1 MVDLMQSVDNEA
13 LLVPNT
19 MHKRSIHYNLSP
31 EELTAQTIVCRQGE
45 LTDKEALLVNTG
57 AFTGRS
63 PKDKFIVKDELTR
76 NTVYWNEFNIPM
88 EERYFSILYNKIMDY
103 LSDRTVWVRDC
114 IACADDRYSLP
125 LRIINE
131 TPWANLF
138 CYNMFLR
145 PEKSSQAVAP
155 DWKIIHAPGFQADPQ
170 TDGTRK
176 QNFSVINFSKKTV
189 LIGGSAYT
197 GEIKKGVFTILN
209 YLLPLEKEIL
219 SMHCSANIG
228 KRGDT
233 SIFFGL
239 SGTGKTTL
247 STDAT
252 RKLIGDDEHGWTDEG
267 VFNFEGG
274 CYAKC
279 IDLCQEKEP
288 EIYAAIRKGAL
299 LENAVCYPAT
309 NEVDYRDKSITENT
323 RVSYPI
329 DHIENIAVPSV
340 GNHPNNIFFL
350 TCDAYGVLPPVSRLN
365 SLQAMFHFMSGYTAR
380 VAGTEEGVKEP
391 KSTFSACFG
400 APFLP
405 LHPSYYAAMLRRKIE
420 QHDVHVWLI
429 NTGWYGGAYGVGKR
443 ISLAHTRAIIHA
455 ILNGEL
461 SRAEYKVL
469 PVFALKIP
477 VACKNVPAEILDP
490 QNNWSGKIQWL
501 HAAEELARQFVC
513 NFSKFN
519 DCTDQTI
526 LDNSII
532 LQNVQGS
539 F

>member
-1 MVDLMQSVDNEA
+1 MQDIIQSVHQDA
-13 LLVPNT
+13 LLVSNS
-19 MHKRSIHYNLSP
+19 MLKRSIHYNLSP
-31 EELTAQTIVCRQGE
+31 EELIRQTILANQGVV
-45 LTDKEALLVNTG
+45 TNTEAIAVNTG

-63 PKDKFIVKDELTR
+63 PKDKFIVRDALTTD
-76 NTVYWNEFNIPM
+76 TVFWSEFNIPM
-88 EERYFSILYNKIMDY
+88 EERYFNILYSKIMDY
-103 LSDRTVWVRDC
+103 LSERTVWVRDC
-114 IACADDRYSLP
+114 VACADDRYSLP

-145 PEKSSQAVAP
+145 PGTTSQSIAP
-155 DWKIIHAPGFQADPQ
+155 DWKIIHAPGFNADPQ

-176 QNFSVINFSKKTV
+176 KNFSVINFSKKTV

-209 YLLPLEKEIL
+209 FLLPLEKDIL

-247 STDAT
+247 STDAN
-252 RKLIGDDEHGWTDEG
+252 RRLIGDDEHGWTDDG

-279 IDLCQEKEP
+279 IDLCPEQEP

-299 LENAVCYPAT
+299 LENVLCFPGT
-309 NEVDYRDKSITENT
+309 NEVNYCDSSITENT
-323 RVSYPI
+323 RVSYPLH
-329 DHIENIAVPSV
+329 HIENIAAPSV

-350 TCDAYGVLPPVSRLN
+350 TCDAHGVLPPVSKLN

-405 LHPSYYAAMLRRKIE
+405 LHPSHYAAMLRKKIE
-420 QHDVHVWLI
+420 QHEVHVWLI
-429 NTGWYGGAYGVGKR
+429 NTGWCGGAYGSGKR
-443 ISLAHTRAIIHA
+443 ISLSNTRAIINS

-461 SRAEYKVL
+461 ARAEYKVL

-477 VACKNVPAEILDP
+477 VSCRNVPDEILDP
-490 QNNWSGKIQWL
+490 QNCWPDKLQWRQ
-501 HAAEELARQFVC
+501 AAEELARQFVN
-513 NFSKFN
+513 NFSKFT
-519 DCTDQTI
+519 DCTDQMV

-532 LQNVQGS
+532 LGDVPIS
-539 F
+539 S

>member
-1 MVDLMQSVDNEA
+1 MQSVHKQA
-13 LLVPNT
+13 LLGST
-19 MHKRSIHYNLSP
+19 SMLKRSIHFNLSP
-31 EELTAQTIVCRQGE
+31 EELIQQTITYNQGL
-45 LTDKEALLVNTG
+45 LTKTEAIAVNTG

-63 PKDKFIVKDELTR
+63 PKDKFIVKDALTSD
-76 NTVYWNEFNIPM
+76 TVFWNEFNIPM
-88 EERYFSILYNKIMDY
+88 EERHFNILYNKIMDY
-103 LSDRTVWVRDC
+103 LSERTVWVRDC
-114 IACADDRYSLP
+114 IACADENYALP
-125 LRIINE
+125 LRVINE

-145 PEKSSQAVAP
+145 PDASSNATAP
-155 DWKIIHAPGFQADPQ
+155 DWKIIHAPGFHADPQ

-247 STDAT
+247 STDAN
-252 RKLIGDDEHGWTDEG
+252 RKLIGDDEHGWTADG

-299 LENAVCYPAT
+299 LENVVCHPGT
-309 NEVDYRDKSITENT
+309 NEVDYSDNSITENT

-329 DHIENIAVPSV
+329 HYIKNIAVPSV

-350 TCDAYGVLPPVSRLN
+350 TCDAHGVLPPVSKLN
-365 SLQAMFHFMSGYTAR
+365 SMQAMFHFMSGYTAR

-405 LHPSYYAAMLRRKIE
+405 LHPSYYGAMLRKKIE
-420 QHDVHVWLI
+420 QHDVQVWLI
-429 NTGWYGGAYGVGKR
+429 NTGWYGGGYGVGKR
-443 ISLAHTRAIIHA
+443 ISLANTRSIIHS

-461 SRAEYKVL
+461 ERADYKVL
-469 PVFALKIP
+469 PVFGLKIP
-477 VACKNVPAEILDP
+477 VDCKNVPAEILDP
-490 QNNWSGKIQWL
+490 QTSWKNRSQWL
-501 HAAEELARQFVC
+501 HAAQELARQFVC
-513 NFSKFN
+513 NFTKFR
-519 DCTDQTI
+519 DCTDQVI
-526 LDNSII
+526 LENSII
-532 LQNVQGS
+532 IEDVPHAV
-539 F
+539 